1 MNMDVLLTVG
11 AHWGELF
18 LRLTLA
24 ALTGGLIGWERE
36 VKGQSAGLRTHT
48 MVSFGAALFTL
59 AAIDMAAPG
68 TTDSP
73 SGDTI
78 RVITGV
84 AQGIGFI
91 GAGMIFR
98 EKSRVKGLTTAAT
111 VWVMGA
117 LGVAWGIGSYALAA
131 MATIIAYFV
140 LRPLQSFEKRK
151 LQEINGS
158 CD

>member
-1 MNMDVLLTVG
+1 MDIDIMLNHLSR
-11 AHWGELF
+11 WGEML
-18 LRLTLA
+18 LRLLLA
-24 ALTGGLIGWERE
+24 AAAGGLIGWERE

-48 MVSFGAALFTL
+48 MVAFGAALFTL
-59 AAIDMAAPG
+59 AALDMAVPG
-68 TTDSP
+68 TTENP
-73 SGDTI
+73 SGDAI

-98 EKSRVKGLTTAAT
+98 EKSKIKGLTTAAT

-117 LGVAWGIGSYALAA
+117 LGVAWGIGAYALAI

-140 LRPLQSFEKRK
+140 LRPLRKFEKKK
-151 LQEINGS
+151 LRDVNG
-158 CD
+158 DG